1 MTSGVLQPG
10 IDARWLERAAR
21 ASPVEHAYALWDL
34 VQAPDRTKFVS
45 LVRDGATR
53 AYLLLWHGNPPAVIA
68 HWVGDADP
76 TMVAALP
83 PPPCVLLVPEAAA
96 ELVRTARPGLLGV
109 PTAMM
114 IRSPKRALPETPR
127 GVRRLTGRDR
137 GLLPNVVEAG
147 SPFHAGYARL
157 DPDAE
162 PVWGAFDG
170 ERLVGVAHASVTL
183 PFVWVIAGV
192 YTRPEH
198 RGRGIA
204 QAVTTG
210 VCRAAEAAG
219 AVATLF
225 VREENLPAVRAYERL
240 GFERV
245 GRKFW
250 FDHPLSGIS

>member
-1 MTSGVLQPG
+1 
-10 IDARWLERAAR
+10 
-21 ASPVEHAYALWDL
+21 VEHAYALWDL

-53 AYLLLWHGNPPAVIA
+53 AYLLLWHGNPTSVIV

-76 TMVAALP
+76 LLLGALP
-83 PPPCVLLVPEAAA
+83 PPPCVLLVPEPAA
-96 ELVRTARPGLLGV
+96 ELVRTSRPGRPDF
-109 PTAMM
+109 PTLMM
-114 IRSPKRALPETPR
+114 VRSPNRDLPESSR

-137 GLLPNVVEAG
+137 GLLPNVVEPG

-157 DPDAE
+157 DPAVE

-170 ERLVGVAHASVTL
+170 ERLIGVAHASVTL

-204 QAVTTG
+204 QAVTAAA
-210 VCRAAEAAG
+210 CRAAESVG
-219 AVATLF
+219 ATATLF
-225 VREENLPAVRAYERL
+225 VREENLPAVRAYEHL
-240 GFERV
+240 GFEGV
-245 GRKFW
+245 GRKYW
-250 FDHPLSGIS
+250 FDDPISGVA